1 VPYADLGDPQSLNQ
15 YSYVRNIPTVKVDAD
30 GHCPDGCVIE
40 AGVVVVAAAVVVTAV
55 AIVVLQNPEVQKAGI
70 RALTSI
76 GETLAGIK
84 INPFPSH
91 APGLP
96 TVPPPSVPN
105 ANANT
110 QTPASTSNAGT
121 VSTSTSSA
129 MAEHTK
135 GERGSTE
142 EKHTKTRSGRSTTK
156 DRQKP
161 GFRKHKDF
169 QKSKEQKEAEQQR
182 KADEQAKKDS
192 WRKVDPQPSTAV
204 K

>member
-70 RALTSI
+70 RA
-76 GETLAGIK
+76 
-84 INPFPSH
+84 
-91 APGLP
+91 LP